1 MREKLNFKRLG
12 LYILLF
18 LSTIT
23 LLLSSVGII
32 VYLDAG
38 FYLKNDEAII
48 QDVLDD
54 ISRSDFHKVYN
65 TIQFYSEDEDDVIY
79 DFTRLK
85 EYLKSD
91 YETSNFVFK
100 VYENDKEIVAHND
113 VSTYTPKQTLEDE
126 VYKFEYGVREDLKF
140 EDKYLKIKNMTDFA
154 LKYKGWVIP
163 LAIVSLI
170 LTITAA
176 YILIKTKKAPKMNII
191 DAVPLDLLVGLLILG
206 LFLFE
211 QMFYYDDGLIV
222 MYLLISV
229 VLFLNTATKRL
240 RHQTLLKNNVM
251 YKVFLFFKKST
262 ENMPV
267 LIQGLLLG
275 GGLFF
280 IEAFVVS
287 VFDYEPEVAIL
298 FLFMINAVITYLY
311 IRHMRDLKVL
321 MTHSEQLAE
330 GNLNLQLDHGSF
342 LGLLTPIAKNL
353 NKLSSTT
360 YLAVEKEMK
369 SERMK
374 TELITNVSHDI
385 KTPITSIINYV
396 DLLNE
401 TQDEDKQKE
410 YLTVLNRQSLRLKAL
425 VEDLIEASKLSTG
438 NITLETS
445 LLDLNVLLGQL
456 TAEFED
462 KFKEKNL
469 EIILDQKQETLMTQ
483 ADGKM
488 LSRLFDNVLM
498 NAYQYSLENTR
509 VYITLEKKGFYN
521 IITVKNISKDPLNLD
536 SESLMERFVRADS
549 SRNTEGSGLGLSI
562 AKSIATLHG
571 GEFNLDVDGDLFKV
585 SIYLKREND

>member
-38 FYLKNDEAII
+38 FYLKDDEAII

-54 ISRSDFHKVYN
+54 ISRSDFHNVYN
-65 TIQFYSEDEDDVIY
+65 TMQFYSEDEDDVIY

>member
-509 VYITLEKKGFYN
+509 VYITLETKEFYN

-562 AKSIATLHG
+562 AKSIVTLHG
-571 GEFNLDVDGDLFKV
+571 GEFNLNVDGDLFKV

>member
-38 FYLKNDEAII
+38 FYLKDDEAII

-401 TQDEDKQKE
+401 TQDETKQKE

>member
-100 VYENDKEIVAHND
+100 VYENDEEIVAYND

-585 SIYLKREND
+585 SIYLKRENR

>member
-1 MREKLNFKRLG
+1 
-12 LYILLF
+12 
-18 LSTIT
+18 
-23 LLLSSVGII
+23 
-32 VYLDAG
+32 
-38 FYLKNDEAII
+38 
-48 QDVLDD
+48 
-54 ISRSDFHKVYN
+54 
-65 TIQFYSEDEDDVIY
+65 
-79 DFTRLK
+79 
-85 EYLKSD
+85 
-91 YETSNFVFK
+91 
-100 VYENDKEIVAHND
+100 
-113 VSTYTPKQTLEDE
+113 
-126 VYKFEYGVREDLKF
+126 
-140 EDKYLKIKNMTDFA
+140 
-154 LKYKGWVIP
+154 
-163 LAIVSLI
+163 
-170 LTITAA
+170 
-176 YILIKTKKAPKMNII
+176 
-191 DAVPLDLLVGLLILG
+191 
-206 LFLFE
+206 
-211 QMFYYDDGLIV
+211 
-222 MYLLISV
+222 
-229 VLFLNTATKRL
+229 
-240 RHQTLLKNNVM
+240 
-251 YKVFLFFKKST
+251 
-262 ENMPV
+262 MPV

>member
-54 ISRSDFHKVYN
+54 ISNDDFHKVYN
-65 TIQFYSEDEDDVIY
+65 TMQFYSEDEDDVIY

-100 VYENDKEIVAHND
+100 VYENDQEIVAHND

-280 IEAFVVS
+280 VEAFVVS

-298 FLFMINAVITYLY
+298 FLFVINAVIAYLY